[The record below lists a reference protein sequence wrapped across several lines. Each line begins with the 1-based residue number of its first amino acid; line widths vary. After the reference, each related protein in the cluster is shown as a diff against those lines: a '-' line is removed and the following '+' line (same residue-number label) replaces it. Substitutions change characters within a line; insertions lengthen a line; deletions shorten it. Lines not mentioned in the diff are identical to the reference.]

1 MNNKFNVLPASS
13 RIWIYQ
19 ASRKLRESEEV
30 EITEKAGRF
39 VKTWNAH
46 GNDLEAGAII
56 LHNQF
61 LVLGVNEDQNGAS
74 GCSIDKSFRFIKQLE
89 KDYKLR
95 FLERSKVAF
104 YIDNEVALFP
114 LAELKLKIDAG
125 TITKDTLIFNNLVDN
140 KGDLED
146 KWIIPAND
154 SWFKKYFL
162 AN

>member
-19 ASRKLRESEEV
+19 ASRKLRKSEEV
-30 EITEKAGRF
+30 EITEKTGRF
-39 VKTWNAH
+39 VKTWSAH
-46 GNDLEAGAII
+46 GNDLEAGATI

-61 LVLGVNEDQNGAS
+61 LVLGVNEDQTGAS
-74 GCSIDKSFRFIKQLE
+74 GCSIDKSFRFIQQLE
-89 KDYKLR
+89 KNYDIR

-104 YIDNEVALFP
+104 YIDKEVELFP

-154 SWFKKYFL
+154 SWLKKYFL
-162 AN
+162 AS

>member
-1 MNNKFNVLPASS
+1 MNDTFNVLPASS

-19 ASRKLRESEEV
+19 ASRKLRKNEAI

-39 VKTWNAH
+39 VETWSAH

-61 LVLGVNEDQNGAS
+61 LVLGVHEDQTGAS
-74 GCSIDKSFRFIKQLE
+74 GCSIDKSFRFIQQLE
-89 KDYKLR
+89 KDYNIRL
-95 FLERSKVAF
+95 LERSKVAF
-104 YIDNEVALFP
+104 YIDKEVELFP
-114 LAELKLKIDAG
+114 LAELKLKIDGG

-146 KWIIPAND
+146 NWIIRAND
-154 SWFKKYFL
+154 SWIKKYFI